1 MTINFM
7 VYLLKVYHLSQVGA
21 ANVVSI
27 WYGVMNFI
35 PVVGASVAD
44 ASLGKFRTIA
54 MASFGTLVGMVILTL
69 TAWMPQLHPPKC
81 TYDHKLQEVCDP
93 PTSTQLG
100 ILIFG
105 LSWLAIGTGG
115 IRPCSIPFAVD
126 QFDTSTPEGRR
137 GVNSFFNWYYTT
149 QTVVLLINTTMIV
162 YLQNRNWIIG
172 FGILGLL
179 MSCAIAIFLAG
190 KRVYLCI
197 PAEGSI
203 FSGIAQVFVAAYKKH
218 HLQNPSN
225 EEQGV
230 YYDPPLKDD
239 IALKMP
245 LTKQLRCLNKAA
257 MIQDNEFNAEGSVTN
272 SWRLCS
278 IQQVEE
284 VKCLIKII
292 PIWASGILAL
302 IPMTQQGTFPITQAL
317 KMDRHLGQNF
327 EIPAASMG
335 IVALITI
342 GIWLPFYDL
351 FVQNAL
357 AKITKREEGLTSLQ
371 KIVIGN
377 IFSVLTMVSAGLV
390 EWRRRVIAISHGSP
404 MSVMWLTPQYV
415 CLGFCEVFSIVG
427 HIQFYN
433 SESPEKMRS
442 IANSLQYLVLA
453 CSTYVGALVMNIVHK
468 VTRNP
473 DWLDNDIDAGRLDYY
488 YFLIAGIGALNL
500 VYIISR
506 ARRYHYRVIEKAEVM
521 DKP

>member
-1 MTINFM
+1 MEVEHKRDTKGSFWSSCCRNGNSTKSPMKNDHVDIAGAMQNKPGWKAIPFILANETIERIATFGMTINFM

-27 WYGVMNFI
+27 WYGVVNFI
-35 PVVGASVAD
+35 PIVGASVAD

-225 EEQGV
+225 EEEQGV

-245 LTKQLRCLNKAA
+245 LTK
-257 MIQDNEFNAEGSVTN
+257 
-272 SWRLCS
+272 
-278 IQQVEE
+278 
-284 VKCLIKII
+284 
-292 PIWASGILAL
+292 
-302 IPMTQQGTFPITQAL
+302 
-317 KMDRHLGQNF
+317 
-327 EIPAASMG
+327 
-335 IVALITI
+335 
-342 GIWLPFYDL
+342 
-351 FVQNAL
+351 
-357 AKITKREEGLTSLQ
+357 
-371 KIVIGN
+371 
-377 IFSVLTMVSAGLV
+377 
-390 EWRRRVIAISHGSP
+390 
-404 MSVMWLTPQYV
+404 
-415 CLGFCEVFSIVG
+415 
-427 HIQFYN
+427 
-433 SESPEKMRS
+433 
-442 IANSLQYLVLA
+442 
-453 CSTYVGALVMNIVHK
+453 
-468 VTRNP
+468 
-473 DWLDNDIDAGRLDYY
+473 
-488 YFLIAGIGALNL
+488 
-500 VYIISR
+500 
-506 ARRYHYRVIEKAEVM
+506 
-521 DKP
+521 